1 MIRSTSSP
9 TLAAR
14 TQRLT
19 RIIIVSVVIGLVAG
33 AVLSLLTVDVWR
45 QAHANAI
52 WHIAV
57 DIMAGLGLIFLLIW
71 LARRII
77 GQMETVEKALQQNE
91 ERLRRITDSTLDLI
105 CETDQQDR
113 VTYVSPSVRAML
125 GYEPEQIIGQSIA
138 EYAHPD
144 DLARVQREA
153 QQALQEGRTSHCFDL
168 RVRHADGH
176 YLWIES
182 SSQLVL
188 DAQQQIVSIILIG
201 RDITSRKQSEDT
213 LARHARSMRALYEV
227 ALEINT
233 LPDIATL
240 LSAIVRRACDLLGA
254 KMGGLY
260 LINEDDSTL
269 VLVTS
274 VPPENVGT
282 VLRSGEG
289 LAGHV
294 VQSGSPLFVADYSSW
309 HDRTALF
316 DSLHLGR
323 RLGVPLKPRG
333 NIIGVLTVEDAEPG
347 VFSEE
352 DVRLAS
358 LFADQAAIAIE
369 NRQLYEQAQRELF
382 VRRQTEEALR
392 RSEQRYRTLIENQ
405 GEGICFV
412 DENENLI
419 FANPAANEIFGV
431 APASLEGCNLN
442 EYVSPEEFAAIRRET
457 EIRRTGQTSTFEN
470 RIIRPDGELRTLLVT
485 ARPRFDEHGTFLGTF
500 AVFRDITERKQAEEE
515 LARTRA
521 NLEHSNQQLTQILEA
536 SNLLRMNLDPDAVL
550 QEIVQGAHQALS
562 YSIVVLNLL
571 DETTNQ
577 IVVHS
582 YAGLDEAGRQTLE
595 GGVYS
600 WDEERRLMRPEFRLG
615 RAYFIPCG
623 ALDWERELSGPMY
636 VPNLPISDR
645 PDAWHPDDVLFIPIE
660 LRGGTI
666 AGTIWLDAPR
676 DGKRPTIE
684 SLRPLEI
691 FVNQAAIAIENAR
704 LFEAEHQ
711 RRRELEAVY
720 SASRQLTQSLELAAV
735 LDAILSSVM
744 QLVPATHVQLFLY
757 DGERLTF
764 GSGLSEFGQK
774 MAWPLLEPRP
784 EGLTYTVAR
793 TGEALFVEDTAHHP
807 VFNATS
813 TLPSPLL
820 TLGGLP
826 LKMEDT
832 VLGVMTISYATLHHF
847 TASERYILDL
857 LAAQAAIALHN
868 ARLHKQVQSYAEE
881 LEWRVAERTAELDY
895 ERRHLQAI
903 LDSAGE
909 GIQIMNPDGRIAYM
923 NPAAEHITGYSA
935 GETLGQP
942 MFLWSND
949 LNPDGK
955 LSDLRDQVSK
965 GQTWQGEIISRRK
978 DGSPYDAA
986 ITITPLKDKYQQ
998 VTGFVVIHRDIT
1010 RLKELDHLKDQFVS
1024 RIGHELRTPIANVKL
1039 YAQLLERGKPDKQH
1053 EYQQTIQREIAR
1065 LTHLN
1070 DSFLEMAELDAARA
1084 APRLSAVDL
1093 NRLVSDLLRDREPIA
1108 QQRGLA
1114 LQLQLDAGL
1123 NGSTVTTDRA
1133 LLARA
1138 ISTLVDNALDYAPH
1152 GATIAVSTSS
1162 AERGGTQGATIAV
1175 HNTGA
1180 GIPTEEL
1187 PHLFERFYR
1196 GDAARDY
1203 KVPGAG
1209 LGLSIAQAIMQ
1220 RLNGRLTADSRP
1232 GEGVTFTLWL
1242 K

>member
-9 TLAAR
+9 TPAAR
-14 TQRLT
+14 TRRLT
-19 RIIIVSVVIGLVAG
+19 RLIIVSVVVVLGVA
-33 AVLSLLTVDVWR
+33 AALSLLTVDEWR
-45 QAHANAI
+45 QNRANAL
-52 WHIAV
+52 WHIAFDV
-57 DIMAGLGLIFLLIW
+57 MAGLGLVAFITW
-71 LARRII
+71 LAWRAG
-77 GQMETVEKALQQNE
+77 GQTETAEKALRQNE
-91 ERLRRITDSTLDLI
+91 ELLRRITDSTFDLVW
-105 CETDQQDR
+105 ETDRQKQIA
-113 VTYVSPSVRAML
+113 YVSPSVHAML
-125 GYEPEQIIGQSIA
+125 GYEPEQLIGQPIDK
-138 EYAHPD
+138 YLHPD
-144 DLARVQREA
+144 DAARGQRET
-153 QQALQEGRTSHCFDL
+153 QQALQEGRTGHCLEL
-168 RVRHADGH
+168 RLQHADGR
-176 YLWIES
+176 YLWIEA
-182 SSQLVL
+182 SSQFVF
-188 DAQQQIVSIILIG
+188 DEQQQIAGAISIG
-201 RDITSRKQSEDT
+201 RDITSRKRSEDA
-213 LARHARSMRALYEV
+213 LARHARSMRALYEIS
-227 ALEINT
+227 LEINT
-233 LPDIATL
+233 QPDVATL
-240 LSAIVRRACDLLGA
+240 LSAIVQRACDLLGA

-260 LINEDDSTL
+260 LINEDDSSL

-274 VPPENVGT
+274 VPPEHVGA
-282 VLRSGEG
+282 VLRNGEG

-294 VQSGSPLFVADYSSW
+294 VQSGSPMFVADYSSW
-309 HDRTALF
+309 PDRTALF
-316 DSLHLGR
+316 DTLHLGR

-347 VFSEE
+347 LFSEE

-392 RSEQRYRTLIENQ
+392 RSEQGYRTLIENQ

-412 DENENLI
+412 DENENLT
-419 FANPAANEIFGV
+419 FANTAANEIFGV
-431 APASLEGCNLN
+431 APAGLEGRNLN
-442 EYVSPEEFAAIRRET
+442 EFVSPKEFAAIRRET
-457 EIRRTGQTSTFEN
+457 EIRRMGQTSTFEN

-485 ARPRFDEHGTFLGTF
+485 ARPRFDEHEIFLGTF

-521 NLEHSNQQLTQILEA
+521 NLERSNQQLTQILEA
-536 SNLLRMNLDPDAVL
+536 GNLLRMRLNPDAVL
-550 QEIVQGAHQALS
+550 QEIVQGAHQALG

-636 VPNLPISDR
+636 VPDLPISDQ

-660 LRGGTI
+660 LRGGTV

-720 SASRQLTQSLELAAV
+720 SASRQLTRSLELTVV

-744 QLVPATHVQLFLY
+744 QLVPATSAQLFLY
-757 DGERLTF
+757 DGERLKF
-764 GSGLSEFGQK
+764 GSGLSDHGQK
-774 MAWPLLEPRP
+774 MAWPPLEPRP
-784 EGLTYTVAR
+784 EGLTYTVAH
-793 TGEALFVEDTAHHP
+793 TGQALFIEDTARHP
-807 VFNATS
+807 VFNASS

-820 TLGGLP
+820 AIAGLP

-832 VLGVMTISYATLHHF
+832 VLGVMNISYAMPHSF
-847 TASERYILDL
+847 SESERSIMSL

-868 ARLHKQVQSYAEE
+868 ARLHRQVQSHAEE
-881 LEWRVAERTAELDY
+881 LELRVAERTAELDH
-895 ERRHLQAI
+895 ERQHLQAI

-909 GIQIMNPDGRIAYM
+909 GIQIMNPDGRIAYL

-935 GETLGQP
+935 AEALGQP
-942 MFLWSND
+942 MFLWSDD
-949 LNPDGK
+949 LNPAGK
-955 LSDLRDQVSK
+955 MSDLREQIAH
-965 GQTWQGEIISRRK
+965 GQNWQGEIISRRK

-986 ITITPLKDKYQQ
+986 ITITPLTDKHRRI
-998 VTGFVVIHRDIT
+998 TGFVVVHRDIT

-1039 YAQLLERGKPDKQH
+1039 YAQLLEHGKPDKQQD
-1053 EYQQTIQREIAR
+1053 YQHTIQREIAR

-1070 DSFLEMAELDAARA
+1070 DSFLEMAELDARRT
-1084 APRLSAVDL
+1084 APQLSVVNL
-1093 NRLVSDLLRDREPIA
+1093 NRLVSDLLRDVESIA
-1108 QQRGLA
+1108 QQRGLV
-1114 LQLQLDAGL
+1114 LQSRLDADL
-1123 NGSTVTTDRA
+1123 NGPTVTTDRA

-1138 ISTLVDNALDYAPH
+1138 ISTLLDNALDYAPR
-1152 GATIAVSTSS
+1152 GATVTVSTSS
-1162 AERGGTQGATIAV
+1162 ADPNRAQSATIAV
-1175 HNTGA
+1175 HNTGP

-1209 LGLSIAQAIMQ
+1209 LGLSIAQVIMQ
-1220 RLNGRLTADSRP
+1220 RLNGRVTADSHP